1 MKKTLMTLVAVGFG
15 VSVAFAQTTGEGTQG
30 EGTQQDTEYNQQ
42 QTQQSD
48 VYGQDEEGKRR
59 VEMYELPVAVQD
71 AFKNGQYSDWEVLAI
86 YEMTDD
92 EGHQQGTEGVGMD
105 TDSQDQGVTY
115 AFELVQNGQGD
126 QSAMGQ
132 DDATGTTTD
141 DGMGGVETER
151 VSDRE
156 ADMIVHFDEN
166 GQVVKEKDADEIKR
180 DKDKS
185 DY

>member
-1 MKKTLMTLVAVGFG
+1 MKKILMTFVAVGFG
-15 VSVAFAQTTGEGTQG
+15 VSVAFAQTTET
-30 EGTQQDTEYNQQ
+30 GTQQDTGMDQQ
-42 QTQQSD
+42 QTES

-86 YEMTDD
+86 YEKTDD
-92 EGHQQGTEGVGMD
+92 GSQQQGTEGVGID
-105 TDSQDQGVTY
+105 TGTEQDVTY

-132 DDATGTTTD
+132 QEGTTTD
-141 DGMGGVETER
+141 DGMGGIQTER
-151 VSDRE
+151 VSERE
-156 ADMIVHFDEN
+156 PDMIVHFDAN
-166 GQVVKEKDADEIKR
+166 GQVVKEKDADEIKK
-180 DKDKS
+180 DKDKT

>member
-1 MKKTLMTLVAVGFG
+1 MKKTLMTFLAVGFG
-15 VSVAFAQTTGEGTQG
+15 VSVAFAQTTGEGTQ
-30 EGTQQDTEYNQQ
+30 QDTEYNQQ
-42 QTQQSD
+42 QTQQSE

-92 EGHQQGTEGVGMD
+92 KSHRQGTEGVGMD
-105 TDSQDQGVTY
+105 TEAGQDEGVTY
-115 AFELVQNGQGD
+115 AFELVRN
-126 QSAMGQ
+126 GQ
-132 DDATGTTTD
+132 DDQGVMGQEETTTD
-141 DGMGGVETER
+141 DGMGGVQTER
-151 VSDRE
+151 VSERE

-166 GQVVKEKDADEIKR
+166 GQVVKEKDADEIKK
-180 DKDKS
+180 DKKDKS